1 MAAYWAALRVKTNC
15 ESKVELCLEAL
26 GLSAYC
32 PRSRRERIGSRG
44 RRVTSVRPT
53 FPNYLFILVTGQ
65 WRPALTIPSVS
76 NAIKFGGAA
85 APSAVPDAVIEE
97 VRRREAEEAHKPR
110 PPKLKAGVI
119 VRIKEG
125 PLDDRIGMCTSVRA
139 NTVMVLLSMFG
150 AERKV
155 KFDRAAV
162 EAV

>member
-1 MAAYWAALRVKTNC
+1 VAAYWAALRVKTNC
-15 ESKVELCLEAL
+15 ESKVQLCLKAL

-32 PRSRRERIGSRG
+32 PRSRHERVGRRG
-44 RRVTSVRPT
+44 KRVTSIRPM

-65 WRPALTIPSVS
+65 WRPALSIPSVS
-76 NAIKFGGAA
+76 KAIKFGGD

-97 VRRREAEEAHKPR
+97 IRKREAEEAHNPE
-110 PPKLKAGVI
+110 PPKLKAGAI

-125 PLDDRIGMCTSVRA
+125 PLDDRLGLCTSVRA

-150 AERKV
+150 SERKIR
-155 KFDRAAV
+155 FSRAAV